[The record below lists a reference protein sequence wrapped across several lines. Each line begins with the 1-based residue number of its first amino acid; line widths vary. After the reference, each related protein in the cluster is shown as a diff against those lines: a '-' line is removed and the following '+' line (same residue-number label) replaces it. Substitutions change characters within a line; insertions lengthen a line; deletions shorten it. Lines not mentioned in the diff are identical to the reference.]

1 MYHEQTIR
9 DIRRRR
15 RRRVT
20 AALVACALAVAVAAG
35 YGAVGDSL
43 REQGAAAVRDSVL
56 DAALQCC
63 AVEGA
68 YPSTLDHLERE
79 YGLRVNHDDYVI
91 TYEAFAGN
99 VMPSVVVVPR

>member
-1 MYHEQTIR
+1 MYHEKTMR

-20 AALVACALAVAVAAG
+20 AALIACVLAAVVAVG
-35 YGAVGDSL
+35 FGVVSGSV

-68 YPSTLDHLERE
+68 YPSTLEYLERE